1 MTPERPTSAIVA
13 RRASLAKPFRIF
25 ALAFLPLSGSVVLL
39 AGPSAPPAEAATMSP
54 LQVVEQFHTAMKRG
68 DAVAVAALMADDAV
82 IYEQGWVEVSK
93 DEYVTGHLPGDIA
106 YSAGMTDQVVSRR
119 VSTSGSFAVVMTQSR
134 TTGTYEGK
142 PVDREG
148 TETMVLK
155 RVKGAWLIT
164 HIHWSS
170 HAKKA

>member
-1 MTPERPTSAIVA
+1 MTLRTLT
-13 RRASLAKPFRIF
+13 LALCLFC
-25 ALAFLPLSGSVVLL
+25 GSVL
-39 AGPSAPPAEAATMSP
+39 AAAAIAAAPAIAAAALPVTA
-54 LQVVEQFHTAMKRG
+54 VEQFHTAMKRG
-68 DAVAVAALMADDAV
+68 DAEAVAALMAGDAV

-106 YSAGMTDQVVSRR
+106 YSVGMTDQVLSRR
-119 VSTSGSFAVVMTQSR
+119 VSTNGSFALVMTQSR

-170 HAKKA
+170 HPKKS

>member
-1 MTPERPTSAIVA
+1 MILR
-13 RRASLAKPFRIF
+13 
-25 ALAFLPLSGSVVLL
+25 ALAFSLCL
-39 AGPSAPPAEAATMSP
+39 AGASVAASAPATPVQAATPASGP
-54 LQVVEQFHTAMKRG
+54 LAVVEQFHAAMKRG
-68 DAVAVAALMADDAV
+68 DAAAVAALMAEDAV
-82 IYEQGWVEVSK
+82 VYEQGWAEASK
-93 DEYVTGHLPGDIA
+93 GEYVTGHLPGDIA
-106 YSAGMTDQVVSRR
+106 YSVGMTDEVVSRR
-119 VSTSGSFAVVMTQSR
+119 VSTSGSFALVMTQSR

-155 RVKGAWLIT
+155 RVKGAWFIT

>member
-1 MTPERPTSAIVA
+1 MRLRAISLVLCLLGGPTLVVATSAVA
-13 RRASLAKPFRIF
+13 
-25 ALAFLPLSGSVVLL
+25 
-39 AGPSAPPAEAATMSP
+39 PAIAATATP
-54 LQVVEQFHTAMKRG
+54 AAVVEQFHAAMKRG
-68 DAVAVAALMADDAV
+68 DAAAVAALMADDAV

-93 DEYVTGHLPGDIA
+93 EEYVTGHLPGDIA
-106 YSAGMTDQVVSRR
+106 YSAGMTDQVISRR

>member
-1 MTPERPTSAIVA
+1 MVLKALALSICLAG
-13 RRASLAKPFRIF
+13 ASLVA
-25 ALAFLPLSGSVVLL
+25 
-39 AGPSAPPAEAATMSP
+39 SAPASPVQAATAAATP
-54 LQVVEQFHTAMKRG
+54 LAVVEQFHAAMKRG
-68 DAVAVAALMADDAV
+68 DAQAVAGLMADDAV

-93 DEYVTGHLPGDIA
+93 EEYVTGHLPGDIA

-142 PVDREG
+142 PADREG

>member
-1 MTPERPTSAIVA
+1 MVLRALALSVCLAG
-13 RRASLAKPFRIF
+13 ASLA
-25 ALAFLPLSGSVVLL
+25 A
-39 AGPSAPPAEAATMSP
+39 SAPATPAQAAMSASTP
-54 LQVVEQFHTAMKRG
+54 LAVVEQFHAAMKRG
-68 DAVAVAALMADDAV
+68 DADAVAALMADDAV

-93 DEYVTGHLPGDIA
+93 EEYVTGHLPGDIA
-106 YSAGMTDQVVSRR
+106 YSAGMTEQVISRR
-119 VSTSGSFAVVMTQSR
+119 ISTSGAFAVVMTQSR
-134 TTGTYEGK
+134 TTGTYEDK

-170 HAKKA
+170 HAKKT

>member
-1 MTPERPTSAIVA
+1 MVLRALALSVCLAGASFVASAP
-13 RRASLAKPFRIF
+13 AKP
-25 ALAFLPLSGSVVLL
+25 AQASMPATTPLA
-39 AGPSAPPAEAATMSP
+39 
-54 LQVVEQFHTAMKRG
+54 VVEQFHAAMKRG
-68 DAVAVAALMADDAV
+68 DAEAVAAMMADDAV

>member
-1 MTPERPTSAIVA
+1 MVLRALALSVCLAV
-13 RRASLAKPFRIF
+13 ASLAASVP
-25 ALAFLPLSGSVVLL
+25 ATPAQAAMSASTPLA
-39 AGPSAPPAEAATMSP
+39 
-54 LQVVEQFHTAMKRG
+54 VVEQFHAAMKRG
-68 DAVAVAALMADDAV
+68 DADAVAALMADDAV

-93 DEYVTGHLPGDIA
+93 EEYVAGHLPGDIA

-119 VSTSGSFAVVMTQSR
+119 VSTSGAFAVVMTQSR
-134 TTGTYEGK
+134 TSGTYEGK

-155 RVKGAWLIT
+155 RVKGGWLIT

>member
-1 MTPERPTSAIVA
+1 MKLRAIALVLCLLGGPTLVVAASAVA
-13 RRASLAKPFRIF
+13 
-25 ALAFLPLSGSVVLL
+25 
-39 AGPSAPPAEAATMSP
+39 PAIAATATP
-54 LQVVEQFHTAMKRG
+54 AAVVEQFHAAMKRG
-68 DAVAVAALMADDAV
+68 DAAAVAALMADDAV

-106 YSAGMTDQVVSRR
+106 YSVGMTDQVLSRR
-119 VSTSGSFAVVMTQSR
+119 VSTSGSFALVMTQSR
-134 TTGTYEGK
+134 TTGTHEGK

-170 HAKKA
+170 HATKT

>member
-1 MTPERPTSAIVA
+1 MTLR
-13 RRASLAKPFRIF
+13 FRIAVVG
-25 ALAFLPLSGSVVLL
+25 ALSLLLSLIAPAAVVQ
-39 AGPSAPPAEAATMSP
+39 AKGPVTSP
-54 LQVVEQFHTAMKRG
+54 VTVVEQFHGAIKRG
-68 DAVAVAALMADDAV
+68 DVDAAANLLTDDAV

-106 YSAGMTDQVVSRR
+106 YSVGMTDQVLSRH
-119 VSTSGSFAVVMTQSR
+119 VSTSGSFALVMTQSR
-134 TTGTYEGK
+134 TTGTCEGK

-155 RVKGAWLIT
+155 RVMGAWLIT

-170 HAKKA
+170 HATKA

>member
-1 MTPERPTSAIVA
+1 MVLR
-13 RRASLAKPFRIF
+13 
-25 ALAFLPLSGSVVLL
+25 ALALSLCLVGASV
-39 AGPSAPPAEAATMSP
+39 AASAPATLVQAATPASSP
-54 LQVVEQFHTAMKRG
+54 LAVVEQFHAAMKRG
-68 DAVAVAALMADDAV
+68 DAEAVAALMADDAV

-93 DEYVTGHLPGDIA
+93 EEYVTGHLPGDIA
-106 YSAGMTDQVVSRR
+106 YSSGMTDQVASRR

-134 TTGTYEGK
+134 TTGTYEDK

-148 TETMVLK
+148 TETMVLT
-155 RVKGAWLIT
+155 RTKGVWLIT

>member
-1 MTPERPTSAIVA
+1 MVLR
-13 RRASLAKPFRIF
+13 
-25 ALAFLPLSGSVVLL
+25 ALAFSLCLTGMTATAFTPAGSVQ
-39 AGPSAPPAEAATMSP
+39 AATAVATP
-54 LQVVEQFHTAMKRG
+54 VAVIDQFHSAMKRG
-68 DAVAVAALMADDAV
+68 DANAVAALMADDAV

-106 YSAGMTDQVVSRR
+106 YSVGMTDRVVSRR
-119 VSTSGSFAVVMTQSR
+119 VSVSGSVAVVMTQGR

-142 PVDREG
+142 AVDRET

-155 RVKGAWLIT
+155 RVKGNWRIT

-170 HAKKA
+170 HAAKT

>member
-1 MTPERPTSAIVA
+1 MVLR
-13 RRASLAKPFRIF
+13 
-25 ALAFLPLSGSVVLL
+25 ALAISLCL
-39 AGPSAPPAEAATMSP
+39 AGASVAASAPATPVQAATPASSP
-54 LQVVEQFHTAMKRG
+54 LVVVDQFHAAMKRG

-82 IYEQGWVEVSK
+82 IYEQGWVETSK

-106 YSAGMTDQVVSRR
+106 YSAGVTDQVVSRR

-134 TTGTYEGK
+134 TTGAYEGK

-155 RVKGAWLIT
+155 RAKGAWLIT

>member
-1 MTPERPTSAIVA
+1 MVLR
-13 RRASLAKPFRIF
+13 
-25 ALAFLPLSGSVVLL
+25 ALAVSLCL
-39 AGPSAPPAEAATMSP
+39 AGASVAASAPATPVQAATPASGP
-54 LQVVEQFHTAMKRG
+54 LAVVEQFHAAMKRG
-68 DAVAVAALMADDAV
+68 DAEAVAALMADDAV

-93 DEYVTGHLPGDIA
+93 DQYVTGHLPGDIA
-106 YSAGMTDQVVSRR
+106 YSVGMTDEVVSRR
-119 VSTSGSFAVVMTQSR
+119 VSTSGAFSVVLTQSR

-155 RVKGAWLIT
+155 RAKGAWLIT

>member
-1 MTPERPTSAIVA
+1 MTLRAVALVLCLLGGPTLVVAASAVA
-13 RRASLAKPFRIF
+13 
-25 ALAFLPLSGSVVLL
+25 
-39 AGPSAPPAEAATMSP
+39 PAIAATATP
-54 LQVVEQFHTAMKRG
+54 AAVVEQFHAAMKRG
-68 DAVAVAALMADDAV
+68 DAAAVAALMADDAV

-106 YSAGMTDQVVSRR
+106 YSVGMTDQVLSRR
-119 VSTSGSFAVVMTQSR
+119 VSTSGSFALVMTQSR
-134 TTGTYEGK
+134 TTGTHEGK

-170 HAKKA
+170 HATKT

>member
-1 MTPERPTSAIVA
+1 MVLR
-13 RRASLAKPFRIF
+13 
-25 ALAFLPLSGSVVLL
+25 ALALSLCLVGASVAASV
-39 AGPSAPPAEAATMSP
+39 PATPVQAATPASSA
-54 LQVVEQFHTAMKRG
+54 LAVVEQFHAAMKRG
-68 DAVAVAALMADDAV
+68 DAEAVAALMADDAV

-93 DEYVTGHLPGDIA
+93 EEYVTGHLPGDIS
-106 YSAGMTDQVVSRR
+106 YSVGMTDQVVRRR

-155 RVKGAWLIT
+155 RVKGALIIT
-164 HIHWSS
+164 HIQW
-170 HAKKA
+170 

>member
-1 MTPERPTSAIVA
+1 MVLRALALSVCLAG
-13 RRASLAKPFRIF
+13 ASLVASAPAKPAQAAI
-25 ALAFLPLSGSVVLL
+25 S
-39 AGPSAPPAEAATMSP
+39 AATP
-54 LQVVEQFHTAMKRG
+54 LAVVEQFHAAMKRG
-68 DAVAVAALMADDAV
+68 DAAAVAALMADDAV
-82 IYEQGWVEVSK
+82 IYEQGWVEVSM

-106 YSAGMTDQVVSRR
+106 YSVGMTDQVLSRR
-119 VSTSGSFAVVMTQSR
+119 VSTSGSFALVMTQSR
-134 TTGTYEGK
+134 TTGTHEGK

-170 HAKKA
+170 HATKT

>member
-1 MTPERPTSAIVA
+1 MVLR
-13 RRASLAKPFRIF
+13 
-25 ALAFLPLSGSVVLL
+25 ALAVSLCL
-39 AGPSAPPAEAATMSP
+39 AGASVAASAPATPVQAATPASGP
-54 LQVVEQFHTAMKRG
+54 LTVVEQFHAAMKRG
-68 DAVAVAALMADDAV
+68 DAAAVAALMAEDAV

-93 DEYVTGHLPGDIA
+93 DQYVTGHLPGDIA
-106 YSAGMTDQVVSRR
+106 YSVGMTDEVVGRR
-119 VSTSGSFAVVMTQSR
+119 VSTSGAFSVVLTQSR

-148 TETMVLK
+148 AETMVLK
-155 RVKGAWLIT
+155 RVKGVWLIT

>member
-1 MTPERPTSAIVA
+1 MVLRT
-13 RRASLAKPFRIF
+13 
-25 ALAFLPLSGSVVLL
+25 LAFSLCL
-39 AGPSAPPAEAATMSP
+39 AGAAVAAATPASP
-54 LQVVEQFHTAMKRG
+54 VQAASPAATPLAVVEQFHAAMKRG
-68 DAVAVAALMADDAV
+68 DAEAVVALMADDAV

-106 YSAGMTDQVVSRR
+106 YSVGMTDQVVSRR

>member
-1 MTPERPTSAIVA
+1 
-13 RRASLAKPFRIF
+13 
-25 ALAFLPLSGSVVLL
+25 
-39 AGPSAPPAEAATMSP
+39 
-54 LQVVEQFHTAMKRG
+54 MKRG
-68 DAVAVAALMADDAV
+68 DAEAVAALMADDAV

-93 DEYVTGHLPGDIA
+93 DQYVTGHLPGDIA
-106 YSAGMTDQVVSRR
+106 YSVGMTDEVVSRR
-119 VSTSGSFAVVMTQSR
+119 VSTSGAFSVVLTQSR
-134 TTGTYEGK
+134 TTGTYESK

-155 RVKGAWLIT
+155 RAKGAWLIT

>member
-1 MTPERPTSAIVA
+1 MISRAFTLALCLVWAPVHTAAAIAAAPAIAAASTP
-13 RRASLAKPFRIF
+13 LA
-25 ALAFLPLSGSVVLL
+25 
-39 AGPSAPPAEAATMSP
+39 
-54 LQVVEQFHTAMKRG
+54 VVEQFHAAMKRG
-68 DAVAVAALMADDAV
+68 DAQAVAALMTDDAV

-93 DEYVTGHLPGDIA
+93 AEYVTGHLPGDIA

-119 VSTSGSFAVVMTQSR
+119 VSTSGAFAVVMTQSR

>member
-1 MTPERPTSAIVA
+1 VALSAISLGLSLLGGPTLAGATSAAAPAI
-13 RRASLAKPFRIF
+13 
-25 ALAFLPLSGSVVLL
+25 
-39 AGPSAPPAEAATMSP
+39 AGQATPAA
-54 LQVVEQFHTAMKRG
+54 VVEQFHAAMKRG
-68 DAVAVAALMADDAV
+68 DAAAVAALMADDAV

-93 DEYVTGHLPGDIA
+93 EEYVTGHLPGDIA
-106 YSAGMTDQVVSRR
+106 YSAGMTDQVISRR
-119 VSTSGSFAVVMTQSR
+119 VSTSGSFAVVMAQSR

-164 HIHWSS
+164 QIHSS
-170 HAKKA
+170 SPAKKA

>member
-1 MTPERPTSAIVA
+1 MRLRAPHIVVGLLAAVMALIAPLAIARATDPFSDPAAIVD
-13 RRASLAKPFRIF
+13 
-25 ALAFLPLSGSVVLL
+25 
-39 AGPSAPPAEAATMSP
+39 
-54 LQVVEQFHTAMKRG
+54 QFHDAISRG
-68 DAVAVAALMADDAV
+68 DTEAVASMLADDAV

-93 DEYVTGHLPGDIA
+93 EGYVTGHLPGDIA

-119 VSTSGSFAVVMTQSR
+119 VSTSGSFAVIMTQSR
-134 TTGTYEGK
+134 TTGAYEGK

-148 TETMVLK
+148 TETVVLK
-155 RVKGAWLIT
+155 WMKGAWLIT

>member
-1 MTPERPTSAIVA
+1 MV
-13 RRASLAKPFRIF
+13 LK
-25 ALAFLPLSGSVVLL
+25 ALAVSLCL
-39 AGPSAPPAEAATMSP
+39 AGASIAASAPATPVQAATPASSP
-54 LQVVEQFHTAMKRG
+54 LAVVEQFHAAMKRG
-68 DAVAVAALMADDAV
+68 DAAAVAALMADDAV

-93 DEYVTGHLPGDIA
+93 EEYVTGHLPGDIA

-119 VSTSGSFAVVMTQSR
+119 VSTSRSFAVVMTQRR

-170 HAKKA
+170 HAKKT

>member
-1 MTPERPTSAIVA
+1 MVLR
-13 RRASLAKPFRIF
+13 
-25 ALAFLPLSGSVVLL
+25 ALALSLCL
-39 AGPSAPPAEAATMSP
+39 AGASVAAAAPAAPAQAATPASSP
-54 LQVVEQFHTAMKRG
+54 LGVVEQFHAAMKRG
-68 DAVAVAALMADDAV
+68 DAAAVAAFMADDAV

-93 DEYVTGHLPGDIA
+93 DEYVTGHLPGDIT

-119 VSTSGSFAVVMTQSR
+119 ISTSGSFAVVMTQSR

-142 PVDREG
+142 PVNREG

-155 RVKGAWLIT
+155 RSKGTWLIT